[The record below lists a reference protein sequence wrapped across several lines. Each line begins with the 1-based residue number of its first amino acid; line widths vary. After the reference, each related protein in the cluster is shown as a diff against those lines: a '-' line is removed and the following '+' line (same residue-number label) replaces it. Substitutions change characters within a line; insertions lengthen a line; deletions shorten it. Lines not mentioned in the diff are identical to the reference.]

1 MSFERLLRSC
11 DSSLKTS
18 LNCITTTD
26 SRGRTFFPLV
36 VLIALLL
43 AVLPVC
49 SYGQSEKFKDAV
61 RRQEARSEATDQQAG
76 KWATGDSK
84 ARRKARQMMEKIR
97 GKSTGDEIYQPMSPD
112 AVGERMKETEE
123 KSKYFLW
130 TAVGVPAVLLA
141 LFGLKLF
148 FNVFVKPVVTPV
160 RRGYGTHR
168 AAQPSPSQA
177 RKLVSMAKRYE
188 RKGAI
193 LDAAQLFEAADEV
206 QSMSMQARQGVS
218 PAPAKRTNLQKAAD
232 LYEKAGDYRKASEL
246 QGKLRLPGK
255 MNELFLLQAKE
266 YESQRKYLL
275 AADMYAKAQ
284 DFVGAATMNEAAGH
298 LHGAAAYYEKVGEKL
313 KAAELFERFYQQEKI
328 DHFTSMHD
336 PSTYNYVRKYALK
349 SAKLY
354 AACGKLR
361 KSAQIFAEFSEH
373 IAAGKMLLEGE
384 QYLEAVGILVK
395 SDDVELLK
403 EALSKVAME
412 KISPELLAA
421 AMEKVGDP
429 EAAAAALLKAGRS
442 IEAAAIYERKGKL
455 NEAAEIYERQGDLA
469 AAAELLARAK
479 DYQRAAQFY
488 LKLNDKK
495 AAVEMYRRL
504 GDVRKVAELKA
515 ELGDFFDA
523 ARELFGLGEDA
534 RAMSILQ
541 RVETSHPDFLDAYR
555 LLSERLIQEGQY
567 QRVRDIL
574 EPTIRS
580 LKPRSQEA
588 KEIYYLLAVA
598 SIKDNL
604 VEKAKECLEQVL
616 DIDYSFKDASQ
627 LYDSLLSGSGA
638 G

>member
-1 MSFERLLRSC
+1 M
-11 DSSLKTS
+11 
-18 LNCITTTD
+18 
-26 SRGRTFFPLV
+26 LV
-36 VLIALLL
+36 ILIAWM
-43 AVLPVC
+43 VGVPPVC
-49 SYGQSEKFKDAV
+49 SYGQTERFKESI
-61 RRQEARSEATDQQAG
+61 RRQESRAPATDETKT

-84 ARRKARQMMEKIR
+84 AHRRARQMLEKVR
-97 GKSTGDEIYQPMSPD
+97 GTGHGGEDYQPMSPD
-112 AVGERMKETEE
+112 EVEERMKETEE
-123 KSKYFLW
+123 RSKYFLW
-130 TAVGVPAVLLA
+130 TAVGIPAVLLA
-141 LFGLKLF
+141 LFGLKFF
-148 FNVFVKPVVTPV
+148 FNVFVKPVVTPA
-160 RRGYGTHR
+160 RRSYGTRR

-206 QSMSMQARQGVS
+206 QSMSAQARKGV
-218 PAPAKRTNLQKAAD
+218 PQAPAKRDNLQKAAD

-246 QGKLRLPGK
+246 VGKLRLPGK
-255 MNELFLLQAKE
+255 MKELFLLQGKE

-275 AADMYAKAQ
+275 AAEMYAKAE

-313 KAAELFERFYQQEKI
+313 KAAELFERFYEQEKI
-328 DHFTSMHD
+328 DHFASMND
-336 PSTYNYVRKYALK
+336 QSTYSYVRKYALK

-354 AACGKLR
+354 ATCGKLR
-361 KSAQIFAEFSEH
+361 KSARIFAEFSEH
-373 IAAGKMLLEGE
+373 IAAGKMLLEGQ
-384 QYLEAVGILVK
+384 QYVEAVSVLVK
-395 SDDVELLK
+395 SDDVALLR
-403 EALSKVAME
+403 EALSKADME
-412 KISPELLAA
+412 KIDPELLAA

-429 EAAAAALLKAGRS
+429 EAAAAALLKAGRL
-442 IEAAAIYERKGKL
+442 IEAAAIYERRGQL
-455 NEAAEIYERQGDLA
+455 NEAAEIYERQGDLE

-479 DYQRAAQFY
+479 EYQRAAQCY

-495 AAVEMYRRL
+495 AALEMYRRL
-504 GDVRKVAELKA
+504 GDVRKVAELRA
-515 ELGDFFDA
+515 ELGDFFNA
-523 ARELFGLGEDA
+523 ARDLLSLGEDA

-541 RVETSHPDFLDAYR
+541 RVEPTHPDFLDAHR
-555 LLSERLIQEGQY
+555 LLCERLIQQGQY
-567 QRVRDIL
+567 QRVRNIL

-627 LYDSLLSGSGA
+627 LYDSLLSGRGA